1 MTIYNELP
9 MTTFRWTKANH
20 LILDDIN
27 VENKPYNFDVVK
39 TGKEYV
45 LDRYSEEI
53 IIPDN
58 FVGASKESLE
68 EIKNNSNYKK
78 YIVADSSENLYIYF
92 DFLVDEAN
100 PLLVGDISILAK
112 ENSRIQIV
120 MDYTGDYEKSLTNVL
135 TRVKAE
141 RNSKVTIVKVQR
153 QGKVRHIEHR
163 YTEVLEGA
171 KVEYISVDIGGQES
185 LYHYV
190 TDLKEDKANADLKT
204 IYIGEGNSV
213 TDIYNNI
220 RFFGKDC
227 NGDFIVKG
235 ALKDRAKKYFRG
247 TLDYVKGSSGSTGDE
262 EENVILLSDKVK
274 SFAIPILLAAEDD
287 VIGNHAASA
296 GQVDE
301 DVLFYIMSRGFDE
314 VEAKKIVVEGSFRPI
329 VDEIDNEELR
339 DYIIKAL
346 DEKLE
351 EV

>member
-9 MTTFRWTKANH
+9 VTTFRWTKANH
-20 LILDDIN
+20 LVLGDLNIDS
-27 VENKPYNFDVVK
+27 KPYNYNVVK
-39 TGKEYV
+39 TGKDFVLNEY
-45 LDRYSEEI
+45 DEEI
-53 IIPDN
+53 ILPDN
-58 FVGASKESLE
+58 FVGASKESLKE
-68 EIKNNSNYKK
+68 VKSKSNYKK
-78 YIVADSSENLYIYF
+78 YIVAKSGESLDIYF
-92 DFLVDEAN
+92 NFLTDEEN
-100 PLLVGDISILAK
+100 PVLIGDISIFAK
-112 ENSRIQIV
+112 ENSKIQII
-120 MDYTGDYEKSLTNVL
+120 MDYTGDYEKSITNIL
-135 TRVKAE
+135 TRIKAE
-141 RNSKVTIVKVQR
+141 KNSEITIVKVQR

-163 YTEVLEGA
+163 YSEVLEEA
-171 KVEYISVDIGGQES
+171 EVEYISVDLGGQES

-190 TDLKEDKANADLKT
+190 TDLKERKANADLKT
-204 IYIGEGNSV
+204 IYIGEGNSI

-227 NGDFIVKG
+227 NGDFMVKG

-301 DVLFYIMSRGFDE
+301 DILFYIMSRGFNE
-314 VEAKKIVVEGSFRPI
+314 TEAKKIVVEGSFRPI